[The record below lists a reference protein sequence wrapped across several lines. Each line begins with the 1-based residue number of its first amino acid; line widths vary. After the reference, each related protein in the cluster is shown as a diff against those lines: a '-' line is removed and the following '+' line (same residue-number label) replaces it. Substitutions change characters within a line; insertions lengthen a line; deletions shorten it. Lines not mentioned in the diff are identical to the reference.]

1 MMGKGLFVF
10 FGHPAGGLPD
20 RGCRYGTRHVNDF
33 QVKTNMYK
41 LHSLLL
47 AAVITL
53 PGVACAEDFRV
64 SSPNGRITATVTLD
78 EGQLS
83 YTVHKDGRLLV
94 APSPLGL
101 KATNVDLTH
110 GLSLLFSD
118 TVVIDTPYSLPVGKQ
133 SQYRDHCHML
143 AVGTEKSPLKQT
155 VQFRLYDDGF
165 AFRYVIPTPKVGT
178 LSNVVLTEEASR
190 IRMADFSNSLAC
202 KFIGNIQSPNYPYEG
217 HYDLYTNW
225 ASLLQAGDR
234 RFNAPMLA
242 YDGKDYLLLSE
253 ADNRG
258 IFCASLVKAENRE
271 GEFSFAWTGAVKDYA
286 KDKMQS
292 MNCKLPVYTPW
303 RMVVAGDLATVFE
316 TTMTENL
323 CPSTKIDDMSWI
335 KPGVSAWYWGGSD
348 GNKPSVRDAVG
359 GTSKGEFMYAD
370 FAAEMGW
377 PYALIDGGW
386 GAEWVPELVRRA
398 NDKGVKCFLWQ
409 TAKLSDSK
417 DFSDEYME
425 KTLKQWAGWGIKGI
439 KIDFWEDDSYVTMK
453 RMEKL
458 LDLCGKYKM
467 MVNYHG
473 CTRPSGLRRT
483 YPYLMTQEGICGG
496 ETNFW
501 WPNNITG
508 AHHINMMFTRNVV
521 GAADYTPGDFA
532 SYYGSIITNVSMG
545 QHMALLT
552 AFESGITHIA
562 ESPENLRN
570 FLGKD
575 IMKRLPAAWD
585 ESHLL
590 EGELLKYA
598 TIARRSGEDWWVSGL
613 CTEERNCKL
622 TFDFLEEGRTYT
634 AYIYR
639 DGNCRSDLKFNK
651 VQVEKGD
658 SLNIKELSEGGFLVQ
673 VSPHADLDT
682 PVERVTY
689 EAEATANTLTAGVRR
704 ATYSPLHASAG
715 GYVTHVGNGGMLQF
729 NNVKADRDGDYMLT
743 IYYITQDQRNAKL
756 LVNGE
761 VLCDPLVFY
770 GNDDMTKTY
779 NPEGMGWKMVPV
791 RLKAGDNTITI
802 QSYADGWA
810 PNFDRITLHPLTAPT
825 PDGVAP
831 VAPAVKV
838 ESGAIYDLTGMRLD
852 SEPDSG
858 IYVRG
863 GKKYCAKGRE

>member
-78 EGQLS
+78 EGKLS

-101 KATNVDLTH
+101 KTSNVDLTRE
-110 GLSLLFSD
+110 LSLESSR
-118 TVVIDTPYSLPVGKQ
+118 TVEIDTPYSLPVGKQ

-143 AVGTEKSPLKQT
+143 SVLTKKSSLKQT

-165 AFRYVIPTPKVGT
+165 AFRYVIPEVKSLT
-178 LSNVVLTEEASR
+178 NVVLTEEASR

-225 ASLLQAGDR
+225 NSLLQAGDR
-234 RFNAPMLA
+234 RFNAPLLA
-242 YDGKDYLLLSE
+242 SDGKDYLLLSE

-323 CPSTKIDDMSWI
+323 CPPTVIDDMSWI

-348 GNKPSVRDAVG
+348 GNKTDIQKVYG
-359 GTSKGEFMYAD
+359 GIREGEYDHAD

-377 PYALIDGGW
+377 PYTLIDGGW
-386 GAEWVPELVRRA
+386 SAEWVPSLVKHA
-398 NDKGVKCFLWQ
+398 QEKGVECLLWQ
-409 TAKLSDSK
+409 TAKLSDS
-417 DFSDEYME
+417 DAFSNGNME
-425 KTLKQWAGWGIKGI
+425 KTLKQWADWGIKGI
-439 KIDFWEDDSYVTMK
+439 KIDFWEDDSHETMI
-453 RMEKL
+453 RMENL
-458 LDLCGKYKM
+458 LKLCGKYKM

-501 WPNNITG
+501 WPSNITG
-508 AHHINMMFTRNVV
+508 AHHLDIIFTRNVV

-532 SYYGSIITNVSMG
+532 SFYGSILTGQSMG
-545 QHMALLT
+545 HHMALLT

-562 ESPENLRN
+562 ECPENLRH

-575 IMKRLPAAWD
+575 IMKRLPTAWD
-585 ESHLL
+585 ESRLL
-590 EGELLKYA
+590 EGKLLKYA

-613 CTEERNCKL
+613 CTDARNCKL

-639 DGNCRSDLKFNK
+639 DGTCRSDLKFNK
-651 VQVEKGD
+651 VQVKKGS

-673 VSPHADLDT
+673 VSPRADLDT

-689 EAEATANTLTAGVRR
+689 EAEATENTLTAGARR

-715 GYVTHVGNGGMLQF
+715 GYVTHVGNGSMLQF
-729 NNVKADRDGDYMLT
+729 NNVKAVRDGDYMLT

-761 VLCDPLVFY
+761 LLCDPLVFY

-791 RLKAGDNTITI
+791 RLKAGSNTITI

-852 SEPDSG
+852 SEPYSG

>member
-1 MMGKGLFVF
+1 M
-10 FGHPAGGLPD
+10 
-20 RGCRYGTRHVNDF
+20 N
-33 QVKTNMYK
+33 K

-64 SSPNGRITATVTLD
+64 SSPNGKITATVTLD

-101 KATNVDLTH
+101 KTTNVDLTQ
-110 GLSLLFSD
+110 GLSLVSSD
-118 TVVIDTPYSLPVGKQ
+118 TVVIDTPVRLPVGKH

-143 AVGTEKSPLKQT
+143 SVVTERSSLRQT

-165 AFRYVIPTPKVGT
+165 AFRYVIPKSRS
-178 LSNVVLTEEASR
+178 LSRVVLTEEASR
-190 IRMADFSNSLAC
+190 IRMANFSNSLAC

-217 HYDLYTNW
+217 HYDLYTTW
-225 ASLLQAGDR
+225 SALLQAGDR
-234 RFNAPMLA
+234 RFNAPTLA
-242 YDGKDYLLLSE
+242 SDGQDYLLLSE

-258 IFCASLVKAENRE
+258 IFCSSFVKAENRK
-271 GEFSFAWTGAVKDYA
+271 GEFSFAWTGEVKDYA
-286 KDKMQS
+286 EDKKQS
-292 MNCKLPVYTPW
+292 VICALPAYTPW

-323 CPSTKIDDMSWI
+323 CPPTVIDDMSWI

-348 GNKPSVRDAVG
+348 GNKTDIQKVYG
-359 GTSKGEFMYAD
+359 GIREGEYDHAD

-377 PYALIDGGW
+377 PYTLIDGGW
-386 GAEWVPELVRRA
+386 SAEWVPSLVKHA
-398 NDKGVKCFLWQ
+398 QEKGVECLLWQ
-409 TAKLSDSK
+409 TAKLSDS
-417 DFSDEYME
+417 DAFSNGNME
-425 KTLKQWAGWGIKGI
+425 KTLKQWADWGIKGI
-439 KIDFWEDDSYVTMK
+439 KIDFWEDDSHETMI
-453 RMEKL
+453 RMENL
-458 LDLCGKYKM
+458 LKLCGKYKM

-501 WPNNITG
+501 WPSNITG
-508 AHHINMMFTRNVV
+508 AHHLDIIFTRNVV

-532 SYYGSIITNVSMG
+532 SFYGSILTGQSMG
-545 QHMALLT
+545 HHMALLT

-562 ESPENLRN
+562 ECPENLRH

-575 IMKRLPAAWD
+575 IMKRLPTVWD
-585 ESHLL
+585 ESRLL
-590 EGELLKYA
+590 EGKLLKYA

-613 CTEERNCKL
+613 CTDARNCKL

-639 DGNCRSDLKFNK
+639 DGTCRSDLKFNK
-651 VQVEKGD
+651 VQVKKGS

-673 VSPHADLDT
+673 VSPRADLDT

-689 EAEATANTLTAGVRR
+689 EAESTVNTLTGDARC

-715 GYVTHVGNGGMLQF
+715 GYVTYVGKGSMLQF
-729 NNVKADRDGDYMLT
+729 NNVVADHDGEYMLT
-743 IYYITQDQRNAKL
+743 IYYITQDKRNAKL

-761 VLCDPLVFY
+761 VLCDPLVFN
-770 GNDDMTKTY
+770 GNDDMTHTY
-779 NPEGMGWKMVPV
+779 SPEGMGWKMVPV
-791 RLKAGDNTITI
+791 RLKAGRNTITL

-810 PNFDRITLHPLTAPT
+810 PNFDRITLHPLAAST
-825 PDGVAP
+825 PDGVGS

-838 ESGAIYDLTGMRLD
+838 ESGAIYDLTGMQLK
-852 SEPDSG
+852 SVPDSG

-863 GKKYCAKGRE
+863 GKKYCAKGRG

>member
-1 MMGKGLFVF
+1 M
-10 FGHPAGGLPD
+10 
-20 RGCRYGTRHVNDF
+20 N
-33 QVKTNMYK
+33 K

-53 PGVACAEDFRV
+53 PGAARADEFRV
-64 SSPNGRITATVTLD
+64 SSPNGKITATVTLD

-101 KATNVDLTH
+101 KTTNVDLTQ
-110 GLSLLFSD
+110 GLNLVSSD
-118 TVVIDTPYSLPVGKQ
+118 TAVIDDPYTLPVGKQ

-143 AVGTEKSPLKQT
+143 SVVTERSSLRQT

-165 AFRYVIPTPKVGT
+165 AFRYVIPKSRS
-178 LSNVVLTEEASR
+178 LSRVVLTEEASR
-190 IRMADFSNSLAC
+190 IRMANFSNSLAC

-217 HYDLYTNW
+217 HYDLYTTW
-225 ASLLQAGDR
+225 SALLQAGDR
-234 RFNAPMLA
+234 RFNAPTLA
-242 YDGKDYLLLSE
+242 SDGQDYLLLSE

-258 IFCASLVKAENRE
+258 IFCSSFVKAENRK
-271 GEFSFAWTGAVKDYA
+271 GEFSFAWTGEVKDYA
-286 KDKMQS
+286 EDKKQS
-292 MNCKLPVYTPW
+292 VICALPAYTPW

-323 CPSTKIDDMSWI
+323 CPPTVIDDMSWI

-348 GNKPSVRDAVG
+348 GNKTDIQKVYG
-359 GTSKGEFMYAD
+359 GIREGEYDHAD

-377 PYALIDGGW
+377 PYTLIDGGW
-386 GAEWVPELVRRA
+386 SAEWVPSLVKHA
-398 NDKGVKCFLWQ
+398 QEKGVECLLWQ
-409 TAKLSDSK
+409 TAKLSDSQ
-417 DFSDEYME
+417 DFSNGNME
-425 KTLKQWAGWGIKGI
+425 KTLKQWAAWGIKGI
-439 KIDFWEDDSYVTMK
+439 KIDFWEDDSHETMI
-453 RMEKL
+453 RMENL
-458 LDLCGKYKM
+458 LKLCGKYKM

-501 WPNNITG
+501 WPSNITG
-508 AHHINMMFTRNVV
+508 AHHLDIIFTRNVV

-532 SYYGSIITNVSMG
+532 SFYGSILTGQSMG
-545 QHMALLT
+545 HHMALLT

-562 ESPENLRN
+562 ECPENLRH

-575 IMKRLPAAWD
+575 IMKRLPTVWD
-585 ESHLL
+585 ESRLL
-590 EGELLKYA
+590 EGKLLKYA

-613 CTEERNCKL
+613 CTDARNCKL

-639 DGNCRSDLKFNK
+639 DGTCRSDLKFNK
-651 VQVEKGD
+651 VQVKKGS

-673 VSPHADLDT
+673 VSPRADLDT

-689 EAEATANTLTAGVRR
+689 EAESTVNTLTGDARC

-715 GYVTHVGNGGMLQF
+715 GYVTYVGIGSMLQF
-729 NNVKADRDGDYMLT
+729 NNVVADHDGEYMLT
-743 IYYITQDQRNAKL
+743 IYYITQDKRNAKL

-761 VLCDPLVFY
+761 VLCDPLVFN
-770 GNDDMTKTY
+770 GNDDMTHTY
-779 NPEGMGWKMVPV
+779 SPEGMGWKMVPV
-791 RLKAGDNTITI
+791 RLKAGRNTITL

-825 PDGVAP
+825 PDGVGS

-838 ESGAIYDLTGMRLD
+838 EAGAIYDLTGMRL
-852 SEPDSG
+852 SSVPYSG

-863 GKKYCAKGRE
+863 GKKYCAKGRG

>member
-1 MMGKGLFVF
+1 M
-10 FGHPAGGLPD
+10 
-20 RGCRYGTRHVNDF
+20 N
-33 QVKTNMYK
+33 K

-64 SSPNGRITATVTLD
+64 SSPDGKITATVTLD

-101 KATNVDLTH
+101 KTTNVDLTQ
-110 GLSLLFSD
+110 GLNLVSSD
-118 TVVIDTPYSLPVGKQ
+118 TAVIDDPYTLPVGKQ

-143 AVGTEKSPLKQT
+143 SVVTERSSLRQT

-165 AFRYVIPTPKVGT
+165 AFRYVIPKSRS
-178 LSNVVLTEEASR
+178 LSRVVLTEEASR
-190 IRMADFSNSLAC
+190 IRMANFSNSLAC

-217 HYDLYTNW
+217 HYDLYTTW
-225 ASLLQAGDR
+225 SALLQAGDR
-234 RFNAPMLA
+234 RFNAPTLA
-242 YDGKDYLLLSE
+242 SDGQDYLLLSE

-258 IFCASLVKAENRE
+258 IFCSSFVKAENRK
-271 GEFSFAWTGAVKDYA
+271 GEFSFAWTGEVKDYA
-286 KDKMQS
+286 EDKKQS
-292 MNCKLPVYTPW
+292 VICALPAYTPW

-323 CPSTKIDDMSWI
+323 CPPTVIDDMSWI

-348 GNKPSVRDAVG
+348 GNKTDIQKVYG
-359 GTSKGEFMYAD
+359 GIREGEYDHAD

-377 PYALIDGGW
+377 PYTLIDGGW
-386 GAEWVPELVRRA
+386 SAEWVPSLVKHA
-398 NDKGVKCFLWQ
+398 QEKGVECLLWQ
-409 TAKLSDSK
+409 TAKLSDS
-417 DFSDEYME
+417 DAFSNGNME
-425 KTLKQWAGWGIKGI
+425 KTLKQWADWGIKGI
-439 KIDFWEDDSYVTMK
+439 KIDFWEDDSHETMI
-453 RMEKL
+453 RMENL
-458 LDLCGKYKM
+458 LKLCGKYKM

-501 WPNNITG
+501 WPSNITG
-508 AHHINMMFTRNVV
+508 AHHLDIIFTRNVV

-532 SYYGSIITNVSMG
+532 SFYGSILTGQSMG
-545 QHMALLT
+545 HHMALLT

-562 ESPENLRN
+562 ECPENLRH

-575 IMKRLPAAWD
+575 IMKRLPTVWD
-585 ESHLL
+585 ESRLL
-590 EGELLKYA
+590 EGKLLKYA

-613 CTEERNCKL
+613 CTDARNCKL

-639 DGNCRSDLKFNK
+639 DGTCRSDLKFNK
-651 VQVEKGD
+651 VQVKKGS

-673 VSPHADLDT
+673 VSPRADLDT

-689 EAEATANTLTAGVRR
+689 EAESTVNTLTGDARC

-715 GYVTHVGNGGMLQF
+715 GYVTYVGKGSMLQF
-729 NNVKADRDGDYMLT
+729 NNVVADHDGEYMLT
-743 IYYITQDQRNAKL
+743 IYYITQDKRNAKL

-761 VLCDPLVFY
+761 VLCDPLVFN
-770 GNDDMTKTY
+770 GNDDMTHTY
-779 NPEGMGWKMVPV
+779 SPEGMGWKMVPV
-791 RLKAGDNTITI
+791 RLKAGRNTITL

-810 PNFDRITLHPLTAPT
+810 PNFDRITLHPLAAST
-825 PDGVAP
+825 PDGVGS

-838 ESGAIYDLTGMRLD
+838 ESGAIYDLTGMQLK
-852 SEPDSG
+852 SVPDSG
-858 IYVRG
+858 IYVRS
-863 GKKYCAKGRE
+863 GKKYCAKGRG

>member
-1 MMGKGLFVF
+1 M
-10 FGHPAGGLPD
+10 
-20 RGCRYGTRHVNDF
+20 N
-33 QVKTNMYK
+33 K

-53 PGVACAEDFRV
+53 PGAARADEFRV
-64 SSPNGRITATVTLD
+64 SSPNGKITATVTLD

-101 KATNVDLTH
+101 KTTNVDLTQ
-110 GLSLLFSD
+110 GLNLVSSD
-118 TVVIDTPYSLPVGKQ
+118 TAVIDDPYTLPVGKQ

-143 AVGTEKSPLKQT
+143 SVVTERSSLRQT

-165 AFRYVIPTPKVGT
+165 AFRYVIPKSRS
-178 LSNVVLTEEASR
+178 LSRVVLTEEASR
-190 IRMADFSNSLAC
+190 IRMANFSNSLAC

-217 HYDLYTNW
+217 HYDLYTTW
-225 ASLLQAGDR
+225 SALLQAGDR
-234 RFNAPMLA
+234 RFNAPTLA
-242 YDGKDYLLLSE
+242 SDGQDYLLLSE

-258 IFCASLVKAENRE
+258 IFCSSFVKAENRK
-271 GEFSFAWTGAVKDYA
+271 GEFSFAWTGEVKDYA
-286 KDKMQS
+286 EDKKQS
-292 MNCKLPVYTPW
+292 VICALPAYTPW

-323 CPSTKIDDMSWI
+323 CPPTVIDDMSWI

-348 GNKPSVRDAVG
+348 GNKTDIQKVYG
-359 GTSKGEFMYAD
+359 GIREGEYDHAD

-377 PYALIDGGW
+377 PYTLIDGGW
-386 GAEWVPELVRRA
+386 SAEWVPSLVKHA
-398 NDKGVKCFLWQ
+398 QEKGVECLLWQ
-409 TAKLSDSK
+409 TAKLSDS
-417 DFSDEYME
+417 DAFSNGNME
-425 KTLKQWAGWGIKGI
+425 KTLKQWADWGIEGI
-439 KIDFWEDDSYVTMK
+439 KIDFWEDDSHETMI
-453 RMEKL
+453 RMENL
-458 LDLCGKYKM
+458 LKLCGKYKM

-501 WPNNITG
+501 WPSNITG
-508 AHHINMMFTRNVV
+508 AHHLDIIFTRNVV

-532 SYYGSIITNVSMG
+532 SFYGSILTGQSMG
-545 QHMALLT
+545 HHMALLT

-562 ESPENLRN
+562 ECPENLRH

-575 IMKRLPAAWD
+575 IMKRLPTVWD
-585 ESHLL
+585 ESRLL
-590 EGELLKYA
+590 EGKLLKYA

-613 CTEERNCKL
+613 CTDARNCKL

-639 DGNCRSDLKFNK
+639 DGTCRSDLKFNK
-651 VQVEKGD
+651 VQVKKGS

-673 VSPHADLDT
+673 VSPRADLDT

-689 EAEATANTLTAGVRR
+689 EAESTVNTLTGDARC

-715 GYVTHVGNGGMLQF
+715 GYVTYVGKGSMLQF
-729 NNVKADRDGDYMLT
+729 NNVVADHDGEYMLT
-743 IYYITQDQRNAKL
+743 IYYITQDKRNAKL

-761 VLCDPLVFY
+761 VLCDPLVFN
-770 GNDDMTKTY
+770 GNDDMTHTY
-779 NPEGMGWKMVPV
+779 SPEGMGWKMVPV
-791 RLKAGDNTITI
+791 RLKAGRNTITL

-810 PNFDRITLHPLTAPT
+810 PNFDRITLHPLAAST
-825 PDGVAP
+825 PDGVGS

-838 ESGAIYDLTGMRLD
+838 ESGAIYDLTGMQLK
-852 SEPDSG
+852 SVPDSG

-863 GKKYCAKGRE
+863 GKKYCAKGRG

>member
-1 MMGKGLFVF
+1 M
-10 FGHPAGGLPD
+10 
-20 RGCRYGTRHVNDF
+20 N
-33 QVKTNMYK
+33 K
-41 LHSLLL
+41 LHFLLL
-47 AAVITL
+47 AALAIL
-53 PGVACAEDFRV
+53 PGAARADEFRV
-64 SSPNGRITATVTLD
+64 SSPDGKITATVTLD

-101 KATNVDLTH
+101 KTTNVDLTQ
-110 GLSLLFSD
+110 GLNLVSSD
-118 TVVIDTPYSLPVGKQ
+118 TAVIDDPYTLPVGKQ

-143 AVGTEKSPLKQT
+143 SVVTERSSLRQT

-165 AFRYVIPTPKVGT
+165 AFRYVIPKSRS
-178 LSNVVLTEEASR
+178 LSRVVLTEEASR
-190 IRMADFSNSLAC
+190 IRMANFSNSLAC

-217 HYDLYTNW
+217 HYDLYTTW
-225 ASLLQAGDR
+225 SALLQAGDR
-234 RFNAPMLA
+234 RFNAPTLA
-242 YDGKDYLLLSE
+242 SDGQDYLLLSE

-258 IFCASLVKAENRE
+258 IFCSSFVKAENRK
-271 GEFSFAWTGAVKDYA
+271 GEFSFAWTGEVKDYA
-286 KDKMQS
+286 EDKKQS
-292 MNCKLPVYTPW
+292 VICALPAYTPW

-323 CPSTKIDDMSWI
+323 CPPTVIDDMSWI

-348 GNKPSVRDAVG
+348 GNKTDIQKVYG
-359 GTSKGEFMYAD
+359 GIREGEYDHAD

-377 PYALIDGGW
+377 PYTLIDGGW
-386 GAEWVPELVRRA
+386 SAEWVPSLVKHA
-398 NDKGVKCFLWQ
+398 QEKGVECLLWQ
-409 TAKLSDSK
+409 TAKLSDSQ
-417 DFSDEYME
+417 DFSNGNME
-425 KTLKQWAGWGIKGI
+425 KTLKQWADWGIKGI
-439 KIDFWEDDSYVTMK
+439 KIDFWEDDSHETMI
-453 RMEKL
+453 RMENL
-458 LDLCGKYKM
+458 LKLCGKYQM
-467 MVNYHG
+467 LVNLHG

-501 WPNNITG
+501 WPSNITG

-532 SYYGSIITNVSMG
+532 SFLGSIITQVSMG
-545 QHMALLT
+545 QHMALMT

-562 ESPENLRN
+562 ECPENLRH

-575 IMKRLPAAWD
+575 IMKRLPTAWD
-585 ESHLL
+585 ESRLL
-590 EGELLKYA
+590 EGKLLKYA

-613 CTEERNCKL
+613 CTDARNCKL

-651 VQVEKGD
+651 VQVKKGS

-673 VSPHADLDT
+673 VSPRADLDS

-689 EAEATANTLTAGVRR
+689 EAEATANTLTGDARR
-704 ATYSPLHASAG
+704 DTYSPLHASAG
-715 GYVTHVGNGGMLQF
+715 GYVTYVGKGSMLQF
-729 NNVKADRDGDYMLT
+729 NNVVADHEGDYMLT
-743 IYYITQDQRNAKL
+743 IYYITQDKRNAKL

-761 VLCDPLVFY
+761 MLCDPLVFN
-770 GNDDMTKTY
+770 GNDDMTHTY
-779 NPEGMGWKMVPV
+779 SPEGMGWKMVPV
-791 RLKAGDNTITI
+791 RLKAGRNTITL

-810 PNFDRITLHPLTAPT
+810 PNFDRITLHPLAAST
-825 PDGVAP
+825 PDGVGS

-838 ESGAIYDLTGMRLD
+838 ESGAIYDLTGMQLK
-852 SEPDSG
+852 SVPDSG

-863 GKKYCAKGRE
+863 GKKYCAKGRG

>member
-1 MMGKGLFVF
+1 M
-10 FGHPAGGLPD
+10 
-20 RGCRYGTRHVNDF
+20 N
-33 QVKTNMYK
+33 K
-41 LHSLLL
+41 LHFLLL
-47 AAVITL
+47 AALAIL
-53 PGVACAEDFRV
+53 PGAAWADEFRV
-64 SSPNGRITATVTLD
+64 SSPDGKITATVTLD

-101 KATNVDLTH
+101 KTTNVDLTQ
-110 GLSLLFSD
+110 GLSLVSSD
-118 TVVIDTPYSLPVGKQ
+118 TVVIDNPYSLPVGKQ

-143 AVGTEKSPLKQT
+143 SVVTERSSLRQT

-165 AFRYVIPTPKVGT
+165 AFRYVIPKSRS
-178 LSNVVLTEEASR
+178 LSRVVLTEEASR
-190 IRMADFSNSLAC
+190 IRMANFSNSLAC

-217 HYDLYTNW
+217 HYDLYTTW
-225 ASLLQAGDR
+225 SALLQAGDR
-234 RFNAPMLA
+234 RFNAPTLA
-242 YDGKDYLLLSE
+242 SDGQDYLLLSE

-258 IFCASLVKAENRE
+258 IFCSSFVKAENRK
-271 GEFSFAWTGAVKDYA
+271 GEFSFAWTGEVKDYA
-286 KDKMQS
+286 EDKKQS
-292 MNCKLPVYTPW
+292 VICALPAYTPW

-323 CPSTKIDDMSWI
+323 CPPTVIDDMSWI

-348 GNKPSVRDAVG
+348 GNKTDIQKVYG
-359 GTSKGEFMYAD
+359 GIREGEYDHAD

-377 PYALIDGGW
+377 PYTLIDGGW
-386 GAEWVPELVRRA
+386 SAEWVPSLVKHA
-398 NDKGVKCFLWQ
+398 QEKGVDCFLWQ
-409 TAKLSDSK
+409 TAKLSDS
-417 DFSDEYME
+417 DAFSNGNME
-425 KTLKQWAGWGIKGI
+425 KTLKQWADWGIKGI
-439 KIDFWEDDSYVTMK
+439 KIDFWEDDSHETMI
-453 RMEKL
+453 RMENLLKL
-458 LDLCGKYKM
+458 SGKYQM
-467 MVNYHG
+467 LVNLHG

-501 WPNNITG
+501 WPSNITG

-532 SYYGSIITNVSMG
+532 SFLGSIITQVSMG
-545 QHMALLT
+545 QHMALMT

-562 ESPENLRN
+562 ECPENLRH

-575 IMKRLPAAWD
+575 IMKRLPTAWD
-585 ESHLL
+585 ESRLL
-590 EGELLKYA
+590 EGKLLKYA

-613 CTEERNCKL
+613 CTDARNCKL

-651 VQVEKGD
+651 VQVKKGS
-658 SLNIKELSEGGFLVQ
+658 SLNIRELSEGGFLVQ
-673 VSPHADLDT
+673 VSPRADLDS

-689 EAEATANTLTAGVRR
+689 EAESTVNTLTGDARR
-704 ATYSPLHASAG
+704 DTYSPLHASAG
-715 GYVTHVGNGGMLQF
+715 GYVTYVGKGSMLQF
-729 NNVKADRDGDYMLT
+729 NNVVADHDGDYMLT
-743 IYYITQDQRNAKL
+743 IYYITQDKRNAKL

-761 VLCDPLVFY
+761 VLCDPLVFN
-770 GNDDMTKTY
+770 GNDDMTHTY
-779 NPEGMGWKMVPV
+779 SPEGMGWKMVPV
-791 RLKAGDNTITI
+791 RLKAGRNTITL

-810 PNFDRITLHPLTAPT
+810 PNFDRITLHPLAAST
-825 PDGVAP
+825 PDGVGS

-838 ESGAIYDLTGMRLD
+838 ESGAIYDLTGMRL
-852 SEPDSG
+852 SSVPDRG

-863 GKKYCAKGRE
+863 GKKYCAKGRG

>member
-1 MMGKGLFVF
+1 M
-10 FGHPAGGLPD
+10 
-20 RGCRYGTRHVNDF
+20 N
-33 QVKTNMYK
+33 K

-78 EGQLS
+78 EGKLS

-101 KATNVDLTH
+101 KTSNVDLTRE
-110 GLSLLFSD
+110 LSLESSR
-118 TVVIDTPYSLPVGKQ
+118 TVEIDTPYSLPVGKQ

-143 AVGTEKSPLKQT
+143 SVLTKKSSLKQT

-165 AFRYVIPTPKVGT
+165 AFRYVIPEVKSLT
-178 LSNVVLTEEASR
+178 NVVLTEEASR

-225 ASLLQAGDR
+225 NSLLQAGDR
-234 RFNAPMLA
+234 RFNAPLLA
-242 YDGKDYLLLSE
+242 SDGKDYLLLSE

-271 GEFSFAWTGAVKDYA
+271 GEFSFAWTGEVKDYA
-286 KDKMQS
+286 EDKKQS
-292 MNCKLPVYTPW
+292 VICALPAYTPW

-323 CPSTKIDDMSWI
+323 CPPTVIDDMSWI

-348 GNKPSVRDAVG
+348 GNKTDIQKVYG
-359 GTSKGEFMYAD
+359 GIREGEYDHAD

-377 PYALIDGGW
+377 PYTLIDGGW
-386 GAEWVPELVRRA
+386 SAEWVPSLVKHA
-398 NDKGVKCFLWQ
+398 QEKGVECLLWQ
-409 TAKLSDSK
+409 TAKLSDS
-417 DFSDEYME
+417 DAFSNGNME

-473 CTRPSGLRRT
+473 CIRPSGLRRT

-501 WPNNITG
+501 WPDRITG

-532 SYYGSIITNVSMG
+532 SYFGSIITNESMG

-552 AFESGITHIA
+552 AFESGIVHIA

>member
-1 MMGKGLFVF
+1 M
-10 FGHPAGGLPD
+10 
-20 RGCRYGTRHVNDF
+20 N
-33 QVKTNMYK
+33 K

-64 SSPNGRITATVTLD
+64 SSPNGKITATVTLD

-83 YTVHKDGRLLV
+83 YTVHKDGHLLV
-94 APSPLGL
+94 TPSPLGL
-101 KATNVDLTH
+101 KTTNVDLTQ
-110 GLSLLFSD
+110 GLSLVSSD
-118 TVVIDTPYSLPVGKQ
+118 TVVIDNPYSLPVGKQ

-143 AVGTEKSPLKQT
+143 SVVTERSSLRQT

-165 AFRYVIPTPKVGT
+165 AFRYVIPKSRS
-178 LSNVVLTEEASR
+178 LSRVVLTEEASR
-190 IRMADFSNSLAC
+190 IRMANFSNSLAC

-217 HYDLYTNW
+217 HYDLYTTW
-225 ASLLQAGDR
+225 SALLQAGDR
-234 RFNAPMLA
+234 RFNAPTLA
-242 YDGKDYLLLSE
+242 SDGQDYLLLSE

-258 IFCASLVKAENRE
+258 IFCSSFVKAENRK
-271 GEFSFAWTGAVKDYA
+271 GEFSFAWTGEVKDYA
-286 KDKMQS
+286 EDKKQS
-292 MNCKLPVYTPW
+292 VICALPAYTPW

-323 CPSTKIDDMSWI
+323 CPPTVIDDMSWI

-348 GNKPSVRDAVG
+348 GNKTDIQKVYG
-359 GTSKGEFMYAD
+359 GIREGEYDHAD

-377 PYALIDGGW
+377 PYTLIDGGW
-386 GAEWVPELVRRA
+386 SAEWVPSLVKHA
-398 NDKGVKCFLWQ
+398 QEKGVECLLWQ
-409 TAKLSDSK
+409 TAKLSDS
-417 DFSDEYME
+417 DAFSNGNME
-425 KTLKQWAGWGIKGI
+425 KTLKQWADWGIKGI
-439 KIDFWEDDSYVTMK
+439 KIDFWEDDSHETMI
-453 RMEKL
+453 RMENL
-458 LDLCGKYKM
+458 LKLCGKYKM

-501 WPNNITG
+501 WPSNITG
-508 AHHINMMFTRNVV
+508 AHHLDIIFTRNVV

-532 SYYGSIITNVSMG
+532 SFYGSILTGQSMG
-545 QHMALLT
+545 HHMALLT

-562 ESPENLRN
+562 ECPENLRH

-575 IMKRLPAAWD
+575 IMKRLPTVWD
-585 ESHLL
+585 ESRLL
-590 EGELLKYA
+590 EGKLLKYA

-613 CTEERNCKL
+613 CTDARNCKL

-639 DGNCRSDLKFNK
+639 DGTCRSDLKFNK
-651 VQVEKGD
+651 VQVKKGS

-673 VSPHADLDT
+673 VSPRADLDT

-689 EAEATANTLTAGVRR
+689 EAESTVNTLTGDARC

-715 GYVTHVGNGGMLQF
+715 GYVTYVGKGSMLQF
-729 NNVKADRDGDYMLT
+729 NNVVADHDGEYMLT
-743 IYYITQDQRNAKL
+743 IYYITQDKRNAKL

-761 VLCDPLVFY
+761 VLCDPLVFN
-770 GNDDMTKTY
+770 GNDDMTHTY
-779 NPEGMGWKMVPV
+779 SPEGMGWKMVPV
-791 RLKAGDNTITI
+791 RLKAGRNTITL

-810 PNFDRITLHPLTAPT
+810 PNFDRITLHPLAAST
-825 PDGVAP
+825 PDGVGS

-838 ESGAIYDLTGMRLD
+838 ESGAIYDLTGMQLK
-852 SEPDSG
+852 SVPDSG

-863 GKKYCAKGRE
+863 GKKYCAKGRG

>member
-1 MMGKGLFVF
+1 M
-10 FGHPAGGLPD
+10 
-20 RGCRYGTRHVNDF
+20 N
-33 QVKTNMYK
+33 K

-53 PGVACAEDFRV
+53 PGAARADEFRV
-64 SSPNGRITATVTLD
+64 SSPNGKITATVTLD

-101 KATNVDLTH
+101 KTTNVDLTQ
-110 GLSLLFSD
+110 GLNLVSSD
-118 TVVIDTPYSLPVGKQ
+118 TAVIDDPYTLPVGKQ

-143 AVGTEKSPLKQT
+143 SVVTERSSLRQT

-165 AFRYVIPTPKVGT
+165 AFRYVIPKSRS
-178 LSNVVLTEEASR
+178 LSRVVLTEEASR
-190 IRMADFSNSLAC
+190 IRMANFSNSLAC

-217 HYDLYTNW
+217 HYDLYTTW
-225 ASLLQAGDR
+225 SALLQAGDR
-234 RFNAPMLA
+234 RFNAPTLA
-242 YDGKDYLLLSE
+242 SDGQDYLLLSE

-258 IFCASLVKAENRE
+258 IFCSSFVKAENRK
-271 GEFSFAWTGAVKDYA
+271 GEFSFAWTGEVKDYA
-286 KDKMQS
+286 EDKKQS
-292 MNCKLPVYTPW
+292 VICALPAYTPW

-323 CPSTKIDDMSWI
+323 CPPTVIDDMSWI

-348 GNKPSVRDAVG
+348 GNKTDIQKVYG
-359 GTSKGEFMYAD
+359 GIREGEYDHAD

-377 PYALIDGGW
+377 PYTLIDGGW
-386 GAEWVPELVRRA
+386 SAEWVPSLVKHA
-398 NDKGVKCFLWQ
+398 QEKGVECLLWQ
-409 TAKLSDSK
+409 TAKLSDS
-417 DFSDEYME
+417 DAFSNDNME
-425 KTLKQWAGWGIKGI
+425 KTLKQWADWGIKGI
-439 KIDFWEDDSYVTMK
+439 KIDFWEDDSHETMI
-453 RMEKL
+453 RMENL
-458 LDLCGKYKM
+458 LKLCGKYKM

-501 WPNNITG
+501 WPSNITG
-508 AHHINMMFTRNVV
+508 AHHLDIIFTRNVV

-532 SYYGSIITNVSMG
+532 SFLGSIITQVSMG
-545 QHMALLT
+545 QHMALMT

-562 ESPENLRN
+562 ECPENLRH

-575 IMKRLPAAWD
+575 IMKRLPTVWD
-585 ESHLL
+585 ESRLL
-590 EGELLKYA
+590 EGKLLKYA

-613 CTEERNCKL
+613 CTDARNCKL

-639 DGNCRSDLKFNK
+639 DGTCRSDLKFNK
-651 VQVEKGD
+651 VQVKKGS

-673 VSPHADLDT
+673 VSPRADLDT

-689 EAEATANTLTAGVRR
+689 EAESTVNTLTGDARC

-715 GYVTHVGNGGMLQF
+715 GYVTYVGKGSMLQF
-729 NNVKADRDGDYMLT
+729 NNVVADHDGEYMLT
-743 IYYITQDQRNAKL
+743 IYYITQDKRNAKL

-761 VLCDPLVFY
+761 VLCDPLVFN
-770 GNDDMTKTY
+770 GNDDMTHTY
-779 NPEGMGWKMVPV
+779 SPEGMGWKMVPV
-791 RLKAGDNTITI
+791 RLKAGRNTITL

-810 PNFDRITLHPLTAPT
+810 PNFDRITLHPLAAST
-825 PDGVAP
+825 PDGVGS

-838 ESGAIYDLTGMRLD
+838 EAGAIYDLTGMQLK
-852 SEPDSG
+852 SVPDSG

-863 GKKYCAKGRE
+863 GKKYCAKGRG

>member
-1 MMGKGLFVF
+1 MNKF
-10 FGHPAGGLPD
+10 
-20 RGCRYGTRHVNDF
+20 
-33 QVKTNMYK
+33 
-41 LHSLLL
+41 HSLLL

-53 PGVACAEDFRV
+53 PGAARADEFRV
-64 SSPNGRITATVTLD
+64 SSPNGKITATVTLD

-83 YTVHKDGRLLV
+83 YTVHKDGHLLV
-94 APSPLGL
+94 TPSPLGL
-101 KATNVDLTH
+101 KTTNVDLTQ
-110 GLSLLFSD
+110 GLSLVSSD
-118 TVVIDTPYSLPVGKQ
+118 TVVIDNPYSLPVGKQ

-143 AVGTEKSPLKQT
+143 SVVTERYSLRQT

-165 AFRYVIPTPKVGT
+165 AFRYVIPKSRS
-178 LSNVVLTEEASR
+178 LSRVVLTEEASR
-190 IRMADFSNSLAC
+190 IRMANFSNSLAC

-217 HYDLYTNW
+217 HYDLYTTW
-225 ASLLQAGDR
+225 SALLQAGDR
-234 RFNAPMLA
+234 RFNAPTLA
-242 YDGKDYLLLSE
+242 SDGQDYLLLSE

-258 IFCASLVKAENRE
+258 IFCSSFVKAENRK
-271 GEFSFAWTGAVKDYA
+271 GEFSFAWTGEVKDYA
-286 KDKMQS
+286 EDKKQS
-292 MNCKLPVYTPW
+292 VICALPAYTPW

-323 CPSTKIDDMSWI
+323 CPPTVIDDMSWI

-348 GNKPSVRDAVG
+348 GNKTDIQKGYG
-359 GTSKGEFMYAD
+359 GIREGEYDHAD

-377 PYALIDGGW
+377 PYTLIDGGW
-386 GAEWVPELVRRA
+386 SAEWVPSLVKHA
-398 NDKGVKCFLWQ
+398 QEKGVECLLWQ
-409 TAKLSDSK
+409 TAKLSDS
-417 DFSDEYME
+417 DAFSNGNME
-425 KTLKQWAGWGIKGI
+425 KTLKQWADWGIKGI
-439 KIDFWEDDSYVTMK
+439 KIDFWEDDSHETMI
-453 RMEKL
+453 RMENL
-458 LDLCGKYKM
+458 LKLCGKYKM

-501 WPNNITG
+501 WPSNITG
-508 AHHINMMFTRNVV
+508 AHHLDIIFTRNVV

-532 SYYGSIITNVSMG
+532 SFYGSILTGQSMG
-545 QHMALLT
+545 HHMALLT

-562 ESPENLRN
+562 ECPENLRH

-575 IMKRLPAAWD
+575 IMKRLPTVWD
-585 ESHLL
+585 ESRLL
-590 EGELLKYA
+590 EGKLLKYA

-613 CTEERNCKL
+613 CTDARNCKL

-639 DGNCRSDLKFNK
+639 DGTCRSDLKFNK
-651 VQVEKGD
+651 VQVKKGS

-673 VSPHADLDT
+673 VSPRADLDT

-689 EAEATANTLTAGVRR
+689 EAESTVNTLTGDARC

-715 GYVTHVGNGGMLQF
+715 GYVTYVGKGSMLQF
-729 NNVKADRDGDYMLT
+729 NNVVADHDGEYMLT
-743 IYYITQDQRNAKL
+743 IYYITQDKRNAKL

-761 VLCDPLVFY
+761 VLCDPLVFN
-770 GNDDMTKTY
+770 GNDDMTHTY
-779 NPEGMGWKMVPV
+779 SPEGMGWKMVPV
-791 RLKAGDNTITI
+791 RLKAGRNTITL

-810 PNFDRITLHPLTAPT
+810 PNFDRITLHPLAAST
-825 PDGVAP
+825 PDGVGS

-838 ESGAIYDLTGMRLD
+838 ESGAIYDLTGMQLK
-852 SEPDSG
+852 SVPDSG

-863 GKKYCAKGRE
+863 GKKYCAKGRG

>member
-1 MMGKGLFVF
+1 M
-10 FGHPAGGLPD
+10 
-20 RGCRYGTRHVNDF
+20 N
-33 QVKTNMYK
+33 K

-64 SSPNGRITATVTLD
+64 SSPNGKITATVTLD

-101 KATNVDLTH
+101 KTTNVDLTQ
-110 GLSLLFSD
+110 GLSLVSSD
-118 TVVIDTPYSLPVGKQ
+118 TVVIDNPYSLPVGKQ

-143 AVGTEKSPLKQT
+143 SVVTERSSLRQT

-165 AFRYVIPTPKVGT
+165 AFRYVIPKSRS
-178 LSNVVLTEEASR
+178 LSRVVLTEEASR
-190 IRMADFSNSLAC
+190 IRMANFSNSLAC

-217 HYDLYTNW
+217 HYDLYTTW
-225 ASLLQAGDR
+225 SALLQAGDR
-234 RFNAPMLA
+234 RFNAPTLA
-242 YDGKDYLLLSE
+242 SDGQDYLLLSE

-258 IFCASLVKAENRE
+258 IFCSSFVKAENRK
-271 GEFSFAWTGAVKDYA
+271 GEFSFAWTGEVKDYA
-286 KDKMQS
+286 EDKKQS
-292 MNCKLPVYTPW
+292 VICALPAYTPW

-323 CPSTKIDDMSWI
+323 CPPTVIDDMSWI

-348 GNKPSVRDAVG
+348 GNKTDIQKVYG
-359 GTSKGEFMYAD
+359 GIREGEYDHAD

-377 PYALIDGGW
+377 PYTLIDGGW
-386 GAEWVPELVRRA
+386 SAEWVPSLVKHA
-398 NDKGVKCFLWQ
+398 QEKGVDCFLWQ
-409 TAKLSDSK
+409 TAKLSDS
-417 DFSDEYME
+417 DAFSNGNME
-425 KTLKQWAGWGIKGI
+425 KTLKQWADWGIKGI
-439 KIDFWEDDSYVTMK
+439 KIDFWEDDSHETMI
-453 RMEKL
+453 RMENL
-458 LDLCGKYKM
+458 LKLCGKYQM
-467 MVNYHG
+467 LVNLHG

-501 WPNNITG
+501 WPSNITG

-532 SYYGSIITNVSMG
+532 SFLGSIITQVSMG
-545 QHMALLT
+545 QHMALMT

-562 ESPENLRN
+562 ECPENLRH

-575 IMKRLPAAWD
+575 IMKRLPTAWD
-585 ESHLL
+585 ESRLL
-590 EGELLKYA
+590 EGKLLKYA

-613 CTEERNCKL
+613 CTDARNCKL

-651 VQVEKGD
+651 VQVKKGS
-658 SLNIKELSEGGFLVQ
+658 SLNIRELSEGGFLVQ
-673 VSPHADLDT
+673 VSPRADLDS

-689 EAEATANTLTAGVRR
+689 EAESTVNTLTGDARR
-704 ATYSPLHASAG
+704 DTYSPLHASAG
-715 GYVTHVGNGGMLQF
+715 GYVTYVGKGSMLQF
-729 NNVKADRDGDYMLT
+729 NNVVADHDGDYMLT
-743 IYYITQDQRNAKL
+743 IYYITQDKRNAKL

-761 VLCDPLVFY
+761 VLCDPLVFN
-770 GNDDMTKTY
+770 GNDDMTHTY
-779 NPEGMGWKMVPV
+779 SPEGMGWKMVPV
-791 RLKAGDNTITI
+791 RLKAGRNTITL
-802 QSYADGWA
+802 QSYADDWA
-810 PNFDRITLHPLTAPT
+810 PNFDRITLHPLAAST
-825 PDGVAP
+825 PDGVGS

-838 ESGAIYDLTGMRLD
+838 ESGAIYDLTGMQLN
-852 SEPDSG
+852 SVPDSG

-863 GKKYCAKGRE
+863 GKKYCAKGRR

>member
-1 MMGKGLFVF
+1 M
-10 FGHPAGGLPD
+10 
-20 RGCRYGTRHVNDF
+20 N
-33 QVKTNMYK
+33 K

-53 PGVACAEDFRV
+53 PGAARADEFRV
-64 SSPNGRITATVTLD
+64 SSPNGKITATVTLD

-83 YTVHKDGRLLV
+83 YTVHKDGHLLV
-94 APSPLGL
+94 TPSPLGL
-101 KATNVDLTH
+101 KTTNVDLTQ
-110 GLSLLFSD
+110 GLSLVSSD
-118 TVVIDTPYSLPVGKQ
+118 TVVIDNPYSLPVGKQ

-143 AVGTEKSPLKQT
+143 SVVTERSSLRQT

-165 AFRYVIPTPKVGT
+165 AFRYVIPKSRS
-178 LSNVVLTEEASR
+178 LSRVVLTEEASR
-190 IRMADFSNSLAC
+190 IRMANFSNSLAC

-217 HYDLYTNW
+217 HYDLYTTW
-225 ASLLQAGDR
+225 SALLQAGDR
-234 RFNAPMLA
+234 RFNAPTLA
-242 YDGKDYLLLSE
+242 SDGQDYLLLSE

-258 IFCASLVKAENRE
+258 IFCSSFVKAENRK
-271 GEFSFAWTGAVKDYA
+271 GEFSFAWTGEVKDYA
-286 KDKMQS
+286 EDKKQS
-292 MNCKLPVYTPW
+292 VICALPAYTPW

-323 CPSTKIDDMSWI
+323 CPPTVIDDMSWI

-348 GNKPSVRDAVG
+348 GNKTDIQKVYG
-359 GTSKGEFMYAD
+359 GIREGEYDHAD

-377 PYALIDGGW
+377 PYTLIDGGW
-386 GAEWVPELVRRA
+386 SAEWVPSLVKHA
-398 NDKGVKCFLWQ
+398 QEKGVECLLWQ
-409 TAKLSDSK
+409 TAKLSDS
-417 DFSDEYME
+417 DAFSNGNME
-425 KTLKQWAGWGIKGI
+425 KTLKQWADWGIKGI
-439 KIDFWEDDSYVTMK
+439 KIDFWEDDSHETMI
-453 RMEKL
+453 RMENL
-458 LDLCGKYKM
+458 LKLCGKYKM

-501 WPNNITG
+501 WPSNITG
-508 AHHINMMFTRNVV
+508 AHHLDIIFTRNVV

-532 SYYGSIITNVSMG
+532 SFYGSILTGQSMG
-545 QHMALLT
+545 HHMALLT

-562 ESPENLRN
+562 ECPENLRH

-575 IMKRLPAAWD
+575 IMKRLPTVWD
-585 ESHLL
+585 ESRLL
-590 EGELLKYA
+590 EGKLLKYA

-613 CTEERNCKL
+613 CTDARNCKL

-639 DGNCRSDLKFNK
+639 DGTCRSDLKFNK
-651 VQVEKGD
+651 VQVKKGS

-673 VSPHADLDT
+673 VSPRADLDT

-689 EAEATANTLTAGVRR
+689 EAESTVNTLTGDARC

-715 GYVTHVGNGGMLQF
+715 GYVTYVGKGSMLQF
-729 NNVKADRDGDYMLT
+729 NNVVADHDGEYMLT
-743 IYYITQDQRNAKL
+743 IYYITQDKRNAKL

-761 VLCDPLVFY
+761 VLCDPLVFN
-770 GNDDMTKTY
+770 GNDDMTHTY
-779 NPEGMGWKMVPV
+779 SPEGMGWKMVPV
-791 RLKAGDNTITI
+791 RLKAGRNTITL

-810 PNFDRITLHPLTAPT
+810 PNFDRITLHPLAAST
-825 PDGVAP
+825 PDGVGS

-838 ESGAIYDLTGMRLD
+838 ESGAIYDLTGMQLK
-852 SEPDSG
+852 SVPGSG

-863 GKKYCAKGRE
+863 GKKYCAKGRG

>member
-1 MMGKGLFVF
+1 M
-10 FGHPAGGLPD
+10 
-20 RGCRYGTRHVNDF
+20 N
-33 QVKTNMYK
+33 K

-53 PGVACAEDFRV
+53 PGAARADEFRV
-64 SSPNGRITATVTLD
+64 SSPNGKITATVTLD

-83 YTVHKDGRLLV
+83 YTVHKDGHLLV
-94 APSPLGL
+94 TPSPLGL
-101 KATNVDLTH
+101 KTTNVDLTQ
-110 GLSLLFSD
+110 GLSLVSSD
-118 TVVIDTPYSLPVGKQ
+118 TVVIDNPYSLPVGKQ

-143 AVGTEKSPLKQT
+143 SVVTERSSLRQT

-165 AFRYVIPTPKVGT
+165 AFRYVIPKSRS
-178 LSNVVLTEEASR
+178 LSRVVLTEEASR
-190 IRMADFSNSLAC
+190 ICLANFSNSLAC
-202 KFIGNIQSPNYPYEG
+202 KFSGNIQSPNYPYEG
-217 HYDLYTNW
+217 HYDLYTTW
-225 ASLLQAGDR
+225 SALLQAGDR
-234 RFNAPMLA
+234 RFNAPTLA
-242 YDGKDYLLLSE
+242 SDGQDYLLLSE

-258 IFCASLVKAENRE
+258 IFCSSFVKAENRK
-271 GEFSFAWTGAVKDYA
+271 GEFSFAWTGEVKDYA
-286 KDKMQS
+286 EDKKQS
-292 MNCKLPVYTPW
+292 VICALPAYTPW

-323 CPSTKIDDMSWI
+323 CPPTVIDDMSWI

-348 GNKPSVRDAVG
+348 GNKTDIQKVYG
-359 GTSKGEFMYAD
+359 GIREGEYDHAD

-377 PYALIDGGW
+377 PYTLIDGGW
-386 GAEWVPELVRRA
+386 SAEWVPSLVKHA
-398 NDKGVKCFLWQ
+398 QEKGVECLLWQ
-409 TAKLSDSK
+409 TAKLSDS
-417 DFSDEYME
+417 DAFSNGNME
-425 KTLKQWAGWGIKGI
+425 KTLKQWADWGIKGI
-439 KIDFWEDDSYVTMK
+439 KIDFWEDDSHETMI
-453 RMEKL
+453 RMENL
-458 LDLCGKYKM
+458 LKLCGKYKM

-501 WPNNITG
+501 WPSNITG
-508 AHHINMMFTRNVV
+508 AHHLDIIFTRNVV

-532 SYYGSIITNVSMG
+532 SFYGSILTGQSMG
-545 QHMALLT
+545 HHMALLT

-562 ESPENLRN
+562 ECPENLRH

-575 IMKRLPAAWD
+575 IMKRLPTVWD
-585 ESHLL
+585 ESRLL
-590 EGELLKYA
+590 EGKLLKYA

-613 CTEERNCKL
+613 CTDARNCKL

-639 DGNCRSDLKFNK
+639 DGTCRSDLKFNK
-651 VQVEKGD
+651 VQVKKGS

-673 VSPHADLDT
+673 VSPRADLDT

-689 EAEATANTLTAGVRR
+689 EAESTVNTLTGDARC

-715 GYVTHVGNGGMLQF
+715 GYVTYVGKGSMLQF
-729 NNVKADRDGDYMLT
+729 NNVVADHDGEYMLT
-743 IYYITQDQRNAKL
+743 IYYITQDKRNAKL

-761 VLCDPLVFY
+761 VLCDPLVFN
-770 GNDDMTKTY
+770 GNDDMTHTY
-779 NPEGMGWKMVPV
+779 SPEGMGWKMVPV
-791 RLKAGDNTITI
+791 RLKAGRNTITL

-810 PNFDRITLHPLTAPT
+810 PNFDRITLHPLAAST
-825 PDGVAP
+825 PDGVGS

-838 ESGAIYDLTGMRLD
+838 ESGAIYDLTGMQLK
-852 SEPDSG
+852 SVPGSG

-863 GKKYCAKGRE
+863 GKKYCAKGRG

>member
-1 MMGKGLFVF
+1 
-10 FGHPAGGLPD
+10 
-20 RGCRYGTRHVNDF
+20 
-33 QVKTNMYK
+33 MYK

-78 EGQLS
+78 EGKLS

-101 KATNVDLTH
+101 KTSNVDLTRE
-110 GLSLLFSD
+110 LSLESSR
-118 TVVIDTPYSLPVGKQ
+118 TVEIDTPYSLPVGKQ

-143 AVGTEKSPLKQT
+143 SVLTKKSSLKQT

-165 AFRYVIPTPKVGT
+165 AFRYVIPEVKSLT
-178 LSNVVLTEEASR
+178 NVVLTEEASR
-190 IRMADFSNSLAC
+190 IRIANFSNSLAC

-217 HYDLYTNW
+217 HYDLYTTW
-225 ASLLQAGDR
+225 SALLQAGDR
-234 RFNAPMLA
+234 RFNAPTLA
-242 YDGKDYLLLSE
+242 SDGQDYLLLSE

-258 IFCASLVKAENRE
+258 IFCSSFVKAENRK
-271 GEFSFAWTGAVKDYA
+271 GEFSFAWTGEVKDYA
-286 KDKMQS
+286 EDKKQS
-292 MNCKLPVYTPW
+292 VICALPAYTPW

-323 CPSTKIDDMSWI
+323 CPPTVIDDMSWI

-348 GNKPSVRDAVG
+348 GNKTDIQKVYG
-359 GTSKGEFMYAD
+359 GIREGEYDHAD

-377 PYALIDGGW
+377 PYTLIDGGW
-386 GAEWVPELVRRA
+386 SAEWVPSLVKHA
-398 NDKGVKCFLWQ
+398 QEKGVECLLWQ
-409 TAKLSDSK
+409 TAKLSDS
-417 DFSDEYME
+417 DAFSNGNME
-425 KTLKQWAGWGIKGI
+425 KTLKQWASWGIKGI
-439 KIDFWEDDSYVTMK
+439 KIDFWEDDSHETMI
-453 RMEKL
+453 RMENL
-458 LDLCGKYKM
+458 LKLCGKYRM
-467 MVNYHG
+467 LVNYHG

-501 WPNNITG
+501 WPSNITG
-508 AHHINMMFTRNVV
+508 AHHLDLIFTRNVV

-532 SYYGSIITNVSMG
+532 SFYGSILTGQSMG
-545 QHMALLT
+545 HHMALMT

-562 ESPENLRN
+562 ECPENLRH

-575 IMKRLPAAWD
+575 IMKRLPTAWD
-585 ESHLL
+585 ESRLL
-590 EGELLKYA
+590 EGKLLKYA

-613 CTEERNCKL
+613 CTDARNCKL

-651 VQVEKGD
+651 VQVKKGS

-673 VSPHADLDT
+673 VSPRAGLDT

-689 EAEATANTLTAGVRR
+689 EAESTVNTLTGDARR

-715 GYVTHVGNGGMLQF
+715 GYVTYVGKGSMLQF
-729 NNVKADRDGDYMLT
+729 NNVVADHDGDYMLT
-743 IYYITQDQRNAKL
+743 IYYITQDKRNAKL

-761 VLCDPLVFY
+761 VLCDPLVFN
-770 GNDDMTKTY
+770 GNDDMTHTY
-779 NPEGMGWKMVPV
+779 SPEGMGWKMVPV
-791 RLKAGDNTITI
+791 RLKAGRNTITL

-810 PNFDRITLHPLTAPT
+810 PNFDRITLHPLAAST
-825 PDGVAP
+825 PDGVGS

-838 ESGAIYDLTGMRLD
+838 ESGAIYDLTGMQLN
-852 SEPDSG
+852 SVPDSG

-863 GKKYCAKGRE
+863 GKKYCAKGRR

>member
-78 EGQLS
+78 EGKLS

-101 KATNVDLTH
+101 TATNVDLTQ
-110 GLSLLFSD
+110 GLSLVRSD

-143 AVGTEKSPLKQT
+143 SVQTERSPLRQT

-165 AFRYVIPTPKVGT
+165 AFRYVIPKVGS
-178 LSNVVLTEEASR
+178 LPMVELTEEASR

-225 ASLLQAGDR
+225 NSLLQAGDR
-234 RFNAPMLA
+234 RFNAPLLA
-242 YDGKDYLLLSE
+242 SDGKDYLLLSE

-258 IFCASLVKAENRE
+258 IFCSSFVKAENRK
-271 GEFSFAWTGAVKDYA
+271 GEFSFAWTGEVKDYA
-286 KDKMQS
+286 EDKKQS
-292 MNCKLPVYTPW
+292 VICALPAYTPW

-323 CPSTKIDDMSWI
+323 CPPTVIDDMSWI

-348 GNKPSVRDAVG
+348 GNKTDIQKVYG
-359 GTSKGEFMYAD
+359 GIREGEYDHAD

-377 PYALIDGGW
+377 PYTLIDGGW
-386 GAEWVPELVRRA
+386 SAEWVPSLVKHA
-398 NDKGVKCFLWQ
+398 QEKGVECLLWQ
-409 TAKLSDSK
+409 TAKLSDSQ
-417 DFSDEYME
+417 DFSNDNME
-425 KTLKQWAGWGIKGI
+425 KTLKQWADWGIKGI
-439 KIDFWEDDSYVTMK
+439 KIDFWEDDSHETMV
-453 RMEKL
+453 RMENL
-458 LDLCGKYKM
+458 LKLCGKYQM
-467 MVNYHG
+467 LVNLHG

-532 SYYGSIITNVSMG
+532 SFYGSILTGQSMG
-545 QHMALLT
+545 HHMALLT

-562 ESPENLRN
+562 ECPENLRH

-575 IMKRLPAAWD
+575 IMKRLPTAWD
-585 ESHLL
+585 ESRLL

-598 TIARRSGEDWWVSGL
+598 TIARRSGEDWWVSGM
-613 CTEERNCKL
+613 CTEEHNCRL

-639 DGNCRSDLKFNK
+639 DGNCRSDLKFDK
-651 VQVEKGD
+651 VQVKKG
-658 SLNIKELSEGGFLVQ
+658 SILNIKELSEGGFLMQ

-689 EAEATANTLTAGVRR
+689 EAEATANTLTAEARR

-715 GYVTHVGNGGMLQF
+715 GYVTHVGNGSMLQF
-729 NNVKADRDGDYMLT
+729 NDVKADRDGDYMLT

-779 NPEGMGWKMVPV
+779 SPEGMGWKMVPV
-791 RLKAGDNTITI
+791 RLKAGRNTITL

-810 PNFDRITLHPLTAPT
+810 PNFDRITLHPLTAST
-825 PDGVAP
+825 PDGVGS

-838 ESGAIYDLTGMRLD
+838 EAGAIYDLTGKQLK
-852 SEPDSG
+852 SVPDSG

-863 GKKYCAKGRE
+863 GKKYCAKDRG

>member
-1 MMGKGLFVF
+1 M
-10 FGHPAGGLPD
+10 
-20 RGCRYGTRHVNDF
+20 N
-33 QVKTNMYK
+33 K

-78 EGQLS
+78 EGKLS

-101 KATNVDLTH
+101 KTSNVDLTRE
-110 GLSLLFSD
+110 LSLESSR
-118 TVVIDTPYSLPVGKQ
+118 TVEIDTPYSLPVGKQ

-143 AVGTEKSPLKQT
+143 SVLTKKSSLKQT

-165 AFRYVIPTPKVGT
+165 AFRYVIPEVKSLT
-178 LSNVVLTEEASR
+178 NVVLTEEASR

-225 ASLLQAGDR
+225 NSLLQAGDR
-234 RFNAPMLA
+234 RFNAPLLA
-242 YDGKDYLLLSE
+242 SDGKDYLLLSE

-348 GNKPSVRDAVG
+348 GNKTDIQKVYG
-359 GTSKGEFMYAD
+359 GIREGEYDHAD

-377 PYALIDGGW
+377 PYTLIDGGW
-386 GAEWVPELVRRA
+386 SAEWVPSLVKHA
-398 NDKGVKCFLWQ
+398 QEKGVDCFLWQ
-409 TAKLSDSK
+409 TAKLSDS
-417 DFSDEYME
+417 DAFSNGNME
-425 KTLKQWAGWGIKGI
+425 KTLKQWADWGIKGI
-439 KIDFWEDDSYVTMK
+439 KIDFWEDDSHETMI
-453 RMEKL
+453 RMENL
-458 LDLCGKYKM
+458 LKLCGKYKM

-501 WPNNITG
+501 WPSNITG
-508 AHHINMMFTRNVV
+508 AHHLDIIFTRNVV

-532 SYYGSIITNVSMG
+532 SYFGSIITNESMG

-552 AFESGITHIA
+552 AFESGIVHIA

>member
-1 MMGKGLFVF
+1 M
-10 FGHPAGGLPD
+10 
-20 RGCRYGTRHVNDF
+20 N
-33 QVKTNMYK
+33 K
-41 LHSLLL
+41 LHFLLL
-47 AAVITL
+47 AALATL
-53 PGVACAEDFRV
+53 PGAARADEFRV
-64 SSPNGRITATVTLD
+64 SSPDGKITATVTLD

-101 KATNVDLTH
+101 KTTNVDLTQ
-110 GLSLLFSD
+110 GLNLVSSD
-118 TVVIDTPYSLPVGKQ
+118 TAVIDDPYTLPVGKQ

-143 AVGTEKSPLKQT
+143 SVVTERSSLRQT

-165 AFRYVIPTPKVGT
+165 AFRYVIPKSRS
-178 LSNVVLTEEASR
+178 LSRVVLTEEASR
-190 IRMADFSNSLAC
+190 IRMANFSNSLAC

-217 HYDLYTNW
+217 HYDLYTTW
-225 ASLLQAGDR
+225 SALLQAGDR
-234 RFNAPMLA
+234 RFNAPTLA
-242 YDGKDYLLLSE
+242 SDGQDYLLLSE

-258 IFCASLVKAENRE
+258 IFCSSFVKAENRK
-271 GEFSFAWTGAVKDYA
+271 GEFSFAWTGEVKDYA
-286 KDKMQS
+286 EDKKQS
-292 MNCKLPVYTPW
+292 VICALPAYTPW

-323 CPSTKIDDMSWI
+323 CPPTVIDDMSWI

-348 GNKPSVRDAVG
+348 GNKTDIQKVYG
-359 GTSKGEFMYAD
+359 GIREGEYDHAD

-377 PYALIDGGW
+377 PYTLIDGGW
-386 GAEWVPELVRRA
+386 SAEWVPSLVKHA
-398 NDKGVKCFLWQ
+398 QEKGVECLLWQ
-409 TAKLSDSK
+409 TAKLSDS
-417 DFSDEYME
+417 DAFSNGNME
-425 KTLKQWAGWGIKGI
+425 KTLKQWADWGIKGI
-439 KIDFWEDDSYVTMK
+439 KIDFWEDDSHETMI
-453 RMEKL
+453 RMENL
-458 LDLCGKYKM
+458 LKLCGKYKM
-467 MVNYHG
+467 MVNLHG

-501 WPNNITG
+501 WPSNITG
-508 AHHINMMFTRNVV
+508 AHHLDIIFTRNVV

-532 SYYGSIITNVSMG
+532 SFYGSILTGQSMG
-545 QHMALLT
+545 HHMALLT

-562 ESPENLRN
+562 ECPENLRH

-575 IMKRLPAAWD
+575 IMKRLPTVWD
-585 ESHLL
+585 ESRLL
-590 EGELLKYA
+590 EGKLLKYA

-613 CTEERNCKL
+613 CTDARNCKL

-639 DGNCRSDLKFNK
+639 DGTCRSDLKFNK
-651 VQVEKGD
+651 VQVKKGS

-673 VSPHADLDT
+673 VSPRADLDT

-689 EAEATANTLTAGVRR
+689 EAESTVNTLTGDARC

-715 GYVTHVGNGGMLQF
+715 GYVTYVGKGSMLQF
-729 NNVKADRDGDYMLT
+729 NNVVADHDGEYMLT
-743 IYYITQDQRNAKL
+743 IYYITQDKRNAKL

-761 VLCDPLVFY
+761 VLCDPLVFN
-770 GNDDMTKTY
+770 GNDDMTHTY
-779 NPEGMGWKMVPV
+779 SPEGMGWKMVPV
-791 RLKAGDNTITI
+791 RLKAGRNTITL

-810 PNFDRITLHPLTAPT
+810 PNFDRITLHPLAAST
-825 PDGVAP
+825 PDGVGS

-838 ESGAIYDLTGMRLD
+838 ESGAIYDLTGMQLK
-852 SEPDSG
+852 SVPDSG

-863 GKKYCAKGRE
+863 GKKYCAKGRG

>member
-1 MMGKGLFVF
+1 
-10 FGHPAGGLPD
+10 
-20 RGCRYGTRHVNDF
+20 
-33 QVKTNMYK
+33 MYK

-78 EGQLS
+78 EGKLS

-101 KATNVDLTH
+101 KTSNVDLTRE
-110 GLSLLFSD
+110 LSLESSR
-118 TVVIDTPYSLPVGKQ
+118 TVEIDTPYSLPVGKQ

-143 AVGTEKSPLKQT
+143 SVLTKKSSLKQT

-165 AFRYVIPTPKVGT
+165 AFRYVIPEVKSLT
-178 LSNVVLTEEASR
+178 NVVLTEEASR

-225 ASLLQAGDR
+225 NSLLQAGDR
-234 RFNAPMLA
+234 RFNAPLLA
-242 YDGKDYLLLSE
+242 SDGKDYLLLSE

-323 CPSTKIDDMSWI
+323 CPPTVIDDMSWI

-348 GNKPSVRDAVG
+348 GNKTDIQKVYG
-359 GTSKGEFMYAD
+359 GIREGEYDHAD

-377 PYALIDGGW
+377 PYTLIDGGW
-386 GAEWVPELVRRA
+386 SAEWVPSLVKHA
-398 NDKGVKCFLWQ
+398 QEKGVECLLWQ
-409 TAKLSDSK
+409 TAKLSDSQ
-417 DFSDEYME
+417 DFSNDNME
-425 KTLKQWAGWGIKGI
+425 KTLKQWADWGIKGI
-439 KIDFWEDDSYVTMK
+439 KIDFWEDDSHETMI

-473 CTRPSGLRRT
+473 CIRPSGLRRT

-501 WPNNITG
+501 WPDRITG

-532 SYYGSIITNVSMG
+532 SYFGSIITNESMG

-552 AFESGITHIA
+552 AFESGIVHIA

-590 EGELLKYA
+590 EGKLLKYA

>member
-1 MMGKGLFVF
+1 M
-10 FGHPAGGLPD
+10 
-20 RGCRYGTRHVNDF
+20 N
-33 QVKTNMYK
+33 K

-64 SSPNGRITATVTLD
+64 SSPNGKITATVTLD

-83 YTVHKDGRLLV
+83 YTVHKDGHLLV
-94 APSPLGL
+94 TPSPLGL
-101 KATNVDLTH
+101 KTTNVDLTQ
-110 GLSLLFSD
+110 GLSLVSSD
-118 TVVIDTPYSLPVGKQ
+118 TVVIDNPYSLPVGKQ

-143 AVGTEKSPLKQT
+143 SVVTERSSLRQT

-165 AFRYVIPTPKVGT
+165 AFRYVIPKSRS
-178 LSNVVLTEEASR
+178 LSRVVLTEEASR
-190 IRMADFSNSLAC
+190 IRMANFSNSLAC

-217 HYDLYTNW
+217 HYDLYTTW
-225 ASLLQAGDR
+225 SALLQAGDR
-234 RFNAPMLA
+234 RFNAPTLA
-242 YDGKDYLLLSE
+242 SDGQDYLLLSE

-258 IFCASLVKAENRE
+258 IFCSSFVKAENRK
-271 GEFSFAWTGAVKDYA
+271 GEFSFAWTGEVKDYA
-286 KDKMQS
+286 EDKKQS
-292 MNCKLPVYTPW
+292 VICALPAYTPW

-323 CPSTKIDDMSWI
+323 CPPTVIDDMSWI

-348 GNKPSVRDAVG
+348 GNKTDIQKVYG
-359 GTSKGEFMYAD
+359 GIREGEYDHAD

-377 PYALIDGGW
+377 PYTLIDGGW
-386 GAEWVPELVRRA
+386 SAEWVPSLVKHA
-398 NDKGVKCFLWQ
+398 QEKGVECLLWQ
-409 TAKLSDSK
+409 TAKLSDS
-417 DFSDEYME
+417 DAFSNGNME
-425 KTLKQWAGWGIKGI
+425 KTLKQWADWGIKGI
-439 KIDFWEDDSYVTMK
+439 KIDFWEDDSHETMI
-453 RMEKL
+453 RMENL
-458 LDLCGKYKM
+458 LKLCGKYKM

-501 WPNNITG
+501 WPSNITG
-508 AHHINMMFTRNVV
+508 AHHLDIIFTRNVV

-532 SYYGSIITNVSMG
+532 SFYGSILTGQSMG
-545 QHMALLT
+545 HHMALLT

-562 ESPENLRN
+562 ECPENLRH

-575 IMKRLPAAWD
+575 IMKRLPTVWD
-585 ESHLL
+585 ESRLL
-590 EGELLKYA
+590 EGKLLKYA

-613 CTEERNCKL
+613 CTDARNCKL
-622 TFDFLEEGRTYT
+622 TFDFLEEGCTYT

-639 DGNCRSDLKFNK
+639 DGTCRSDLKFNK
-651 VQVEKGD
+651 VQVKKGS

-673 VSPHADLDT
+673 VSPRADLDT

-689 EAEATANTLTAGVRR
+689 EAESTVNTLTGDARC

-715 GYVTHVGNGGMLQF
+715 GYVTYVGKGSMLQF
-729 NNVKADRDGDYMLT
+729 NNVVADHDGEYMLT
-743 IYYITQDQRNAKL
+743 IYYITQDKRNAKL

-761 VLCDPLVFY
+761 VLCDPLVFN
-770 GNDDMTKTY
+770 GNDDMTHTY
-779 NPEGMGWKMVPV
+779 SPEGMGWKMVPV
-791 RLKAGDNTITI
+791 RLKAGRNTITL

-810 PNFDRITLHPLTAPT
+810 PNFDRITLHPLAAST
-825 PDGVAP
+825 PDGVGS

-838 ESGAIYDLTGMRLD
+838 ESGAIYDLTGMQLK
-852 SEPDSG
+852 SVPDSG

-863 GKKYCAKGRE
+863 GKKYCAKGRG

>member
-1 MMGKGLFVF
+1 
-10 FGHPAGGLPD
+10 
-20 RGCRYGTRHVNDF
+20 
-33 QVKTNMYK
+33 MYK

-78 EGQLS
+78 EGKLS

-101 KATNVDLTH
+101 KTTNVDLTQ
-110 GLSLLFSD
+110 GLNLVSSD
-118 TVVIDTPYSLPVGKQ
+118 TAVIDDPYTLPVGKQ

-143 AVGTEKSPLKQT
+143 SVVTERSSLRQT

-165 AFRYVIPTPKVGT
+165 AFRYVIPKSRS
-178 LSNVVLTEEASR
+178 LSRVVLTEEASR
-190 IRMADFSNSLAC
+190 IRMANFSNSLAC

-217 HYDLYTNW
+217 HYDLYTTW
-225 ASLLQAGDR
+225 SALLQAGDR
-234 RFNAPMLA
+234 RFNAPTLA
-242 YDGKDYLLLSE
+242 SDGQDYLLLSE

-258 IFCASLVKAENRE
+258 IFCSSFVKAENRK
-271 GEFSFAWTGAVKDYA
+271 GEFSFAWTGEVKDYA
-286 KDKMQS
+286 EDKKQS
-292 MNCKLPVYTPW
+292 VICALPAYTPW

-323 CPSTKIDDMSWI
+323 CPPTVIDDMSWI

-348 GNKPSVRDAVG
+348 GNKTDIQKVYG
-359 GTSKGEFMYAD
+359 GIREGEYDHAD

-377 PYALIDGGW
+377 PYTLIDGGW
-386 GAEWVPELVRRA
+386 SAEWVPSLVKHA
-398 NDKGVKCFLWQ
+398 QEKGVECLLWQ
-409 TAKLSDSK
+409 TAKLSDS
-417 DFSDEYME
+417 DAFSNGNME
-425 KTLKQWAGWGIKGI
+425 KTLKQWADWGIKGI
-439 KIDFWEDDSYVTMK
+439 KIDFWEDDSHETMI
-453 RMEKL
+453 RMENL
-458 LDLCGKYKM
+458 LKLCGKYQM
-467 MVNYHG
+467 LVNLHG

-501 WPNNITG
+501 WPSNITG

-532 SYYGSIITNVSMG
+532 SFLGSIITQVSMG
-545 QHMALLT
+545 QHMALMT

-562 ESPENLRN
+562 ECPENLRH

-575 IMKRLPAAWD
+575 IMKRLPTAWD
-585 ESHLL
+585 ESRLL
-590 EGELLKYA
+590 EGKLLKYA

-613 CTEERNCKL
+613 CTDARNCKL

-651 VQVEKGD
+651 VQVKKGS

-673 VSPHADLDT
+673 VSPRADLDS

-689 EAEATANTLTAGVRR
+689 EAEATANTLTGDARR
-704 ATYSPLHASAG
+704 DTYSPLHASAG
-715 GYVTHVGNGGMLQF
+715 GYVTYVGKGSMLQF
-729 NNVKADRDGDYMLT
+729 NNVVADHDGEYMLT
-743 IYYITQDQRNAKL
+743 IYYITQDKRNAKL

-761 VLCDPLVFY
+761 VLCDPLVFN
-770 GNDDMTKTY
+770 GNDDMTHTY
-779 NPEGMGWKMVPV
+779 SPEGMGWKMVPV
-791 RLKAGDNTITI
+791 RLKAGRNTITL

-810 PNFDRITLHPLTAPT
+810 PNFDRITLHPLAAST
-825 PDGVAP
+825 PDGVGS
-831 VAPAVKV
+831 VAPAVNV
-838 ESGAIYDLTGMRLD
+838 EAGAIYDLTGMRLN
-852 SEPDSG
+852 SVPYSG

-863 GKKYCAKGRE
+863 GKKYCAKGRG

>member
-1 MMGKGLFVF
+1 
-10 FGHPAGGLPD
+10 
-20 RGCRYGTRHVNDF
+20 
-33 QVKTNMYK
+33 MYK

-53 PGVACAEDFRV
+53 PGAACAEDFRV

-78 EGQLS
+78 GGKLS

-101 KATNVDLTH
+101 KATNVDLTRE
-110 GLSLLFSD
+110 LSLLRSD
-118 TVVIDTPYSLPVGKQ
+118 TVVIDTSYSLPVGKQ

-143 AVGTEKSPLKQT
+143 SVQTESSPLRQT

-165 AFRYVIPTPKVGT
+165 AFRYVIPKVKSLT
-178 LSNVVLTEEASR
+178 NVVLTEEASR
-190 IRMADFSNSLAC
+190 IRMAKFSNSLAC
-202 KFIGNIQSPNYPYEG
+202 KFIDNIQSPNYPYEG

-225 ASLLQAGDR
+225 NSLLQAGDR
-234 RFNAPMLA
+234 RFNAPLLA
-242 YDGKDYLLLSE
+242 YDGHDYLLLSE

-258 IFCASLVKAENRE
+258 IFCASLVKAENSR
-271 GEFSFAWTGAVKDYA
+271 GEFSFAWTGEVKDYA
-286 KDKMQS
+286 EDKKQS
-292 MNCKLPVYTPW
+292 VICALPAYTPW

-323 CPSTKIDDMSWI
+323 CPSTVIDDMSWI
-335 KPGVSAWYWGGSD
+335 KPGVAAWYWGGSD
-348 GNKPSVRDAVG
+348 GNKTDIQKVYG
-359 GTSKGEFMYAD
+359 GIREGEYDHAD

-377 PYALIDGGW
+377 PYTLIDGGW
-386 GAEWVPELVRRA
+386 SAEWVPSLVKHA
-398 NDKGVKCFLWQ
+398 QEKGVECLLWQ
-409 TAKLSDSK
+409 TAKLSDSQ
-417 DFSDEYME
+417 DFSNGNME
-425 KTLKQWAGWGIKGI
+425 KTLKQWADWGIKGI

-473 CTRPSGLRRT
+473 CIRPSGLRRT

-501 WPNNITG
+501 WPDRITG

-532 SYYGSIITNVSMG
+532 SYFGSIITNESMG

-552 AFESGITHIA
+552 AFESGIVHIA

-673 VSPHADLDT
+673 VSPRAGLGT

-770 GNDDMTKTY
+770 GNDDMTHTY

-810 PNFDRITLHPLTAPT
+810 PNFDRITLHPLTAPK

-831 VAPAVKV
+831 VEPAVKV
-838 ESGAIYDLTGMRLD
+838 ESGAIYDLTGMQLK
-852 SEPDSG
+852 SVPDSG

-863 GKKYCAKGRE
+863 GKKYCAKGRG

>member
-1 MMGKGLFVF
+1 M
-10 FGHPAGGLPD
+10 
-20 RGCRYGTRHVNDF
+20 N
-33 QVKTNMYK
+33 K
-41 LHSLLL
+41 LHFLLL
-47 AAVITL
+47 AALAIL
-53 PGVACAEDFRV
+53 PGAARADEFRV
-64 SSPNGRITATVTLD
+64 SSPDGKITATVTLD

-101 KATNVDLTH
+101 KTTNVDLTQ
-110 GLSLLFSD
+110 GLNLVSSD
-118 TVVIDTPYSLPVGKQ
+118 TAVIDDPYSLPVGKQ

-143 AVGTEKSPLKQT
+143 SVVTERSSLRQT

-165 AFRYVIPTPKVGT
+165 AFRYVIPKSRS
-178 LSNVVLTEEASR
+178 LSRVVLTEEASR
-190 IRMADFSNSLAC
+190 IRMANFSNSLAC

-217 HYDLYTNW
+217 HYDLYTTW
-225 ASLLQAGDR
+225 SALLQAGDR
-234 RFNAPMLA
+234 RFNAPTLA
-242 YDGKDYLLLSE
+242 SDGQDYLLLSE

-258 IFCASLVKAENRE
+258 IFCSSFVKAENRK
-271 GEFSFAWTGAVKDYA
+271 GEFSFAWTGEVKDYA
-286 KDKMQS
+286 EDKKQS
-292 MNCKLPVYTPW
+292 VICALPAYTPW

-323 CPSTKIDDMSWI
+323 CPPTVIDDMSWI

-348 GNKPSVRDAVG
+348 GNKTDIQKVYG
-359 GTSKGEFMYAD
+359 GIREGEYDHAD

-377 PYALIDGGW
+377 PYTLIDGGW
-386 GAEWVPELVRRA
+386 SAEWVPSLVKHA
-398 NDKGVKCFLWQ
+398 QEKGVECLLWQ
-409 TAKLSDSK
+409 TAKISDSQ
-417 DFSDEYME
+417 DFSNGNME
-425 KTLKQWAGWGIKGI
+425 KTLKQWADWGIKGI
-439 KIDFWEDDSYVTMK
+439 KIDFWEDDSHETMI
-453 RMEKL
+453 RMENL
-458 LDLCGKYKM
+458 LKLCGKYQM
-467 MVNYHG
+467 LVNLHG

-501 WPNNITG
+501 WPSNITG

-532 SYYGSIITNVSMG
+532 SFLGSIITQVSMG
-545 QHMALLT
+545 QHMALMT

-562 ESPENLRN
+562 ECPENLRH

-575 IMKRLPAAWD
+575 IMKRLPTAWD
-585 ESHLL
+585 ESRLL
-590 EGELLKYA
+590 EGKLLKYA

-613 CTEERNCKL
+613 CTDARNCKL

-651 VQVEKGD
+651 VQVKKGS

-673 VSPHADLDT
+673 VSPRADLGS

-689 EAEATANTLTAGVRR
+689 EAESTVNTLTGDARR
-704 ATYSPLHASAG
+704 DTYSPLHASAG
-715 GYVTHVGNGGMLQF
+715 GYVTYVGKGSMLQF
-729 NNVKADRDGDYMLT
+729 NNVVADHDGDYMLT
-743 IYYITQDQRNAKL
+743 IYYITQDKRNAKL

-761 VLCDPLVFY
+761 VLCDPLVFN
-770 GNDDMTKTY
+770 GNDDMTHTY
-779 NPEGMGWKMVPV
+779 SPEGMGWKMVPV
-791 RLKAGDNTITI
+791 RLKAGRNTITL

-810 PNFDRITLHPLTAPT
+810 PNFDRITLHPLAAST
-825 PDGVAP
+825 PDGVGS

-838 ESGAIYDLTGMRLD
+838 ESGAIYDLTGMRL
-852 SEPDSG
+852 SSVPDRG

-863 GKKYCAKGRE
+863 GKKYCAKGRG

>member
-78 EGQLS
+78 EGKLS

-101 KATNVDLTH
+101 KTSNVDLTRE
-110 GLSLLFSD
+110 LSLESSR
-118 TVVIDTPYSLPVGKQ
+118 TVEIDTPYSLPVGKQ

-143 AVGTEKSPLKQT
+143 SVLTKKSSLKQT

-165 AFRYVIPTPKVGT
+165 AFRYVIPEVKSLT
-178 LSNVVLTEEASR
+178 NVVLTEEASR

-225 ASLLQAGDR
+225 NSLLQAGDR
-234 RFNAPMLA
+234 RFNAPLLA
-242 YDGKDYLLLSE
+242 SDGKDYLLLSE

-323 CPSTKIDDMSWI
+323 CPPTVIDDMSWI

-348 GNKPSVRDAVG
+348 GNKTDIQKVYG
-359 GTSKGEFMYAD
+359 GIREGEYDHAD

-377 PYALIDGGW
+377 PYTLIDGGW
-386 GAEWVPELVRRA
+386 SAEWVPSLVKHA
-398 NDKGVKCFLWQ
+398 QEKGVECLLWQ
-409 TAKLSDSK
+409 TAKLSDS
-417 DFSDEYME
+417 DAFSNGNME
-425 KTLKQWAGWGIKGI
+425 KTLKQWADWGIKGI
-439 KIDFWEDDSYVTMK
+439 KIDFWEDDSHETMI
-453 RMEKL
+453 RMENL
-458 LDLCGKYKM
+458 LKLCGKYKM

-501 WPNNITG
+501 WPSTITG
-508 AHHINMMFTRNVV
+508 AHHLDIIFTRNVV

-532 SYYGSIITNVSMG
+532 SFYGSILTGQSMG
-545 QHMALLT
+545 HHMALLT

-562 ESPENLRN
+562 ECPENLRH

-575 IMKRLPAAWD
+575 IMKRLPTVWD
-585 ESHLL
+585 ESRLL
-590 EGELLKYA
+590 EGKLLKYA

-613 CTEERNCKL
+613 CTDARNCKL

-639 DGNCRSDLKFNK
+639 DGTCRSDLKFNK
-651 VQVEKGD
+651 VQVKKGS

-673 VSPHADLDT
+673 VSPRADLDT

-689 EAEATANTLTAGVRR
+689 EAEATENTLTAGARR

-715 GYVTHVGNGGMLQF
+715 GYVTHVGNGSMLQF
-729 NNVKADRDGDYMLT
+729 NNVKAVRDGDYMLT

-761 VLCDPLVFY
+761 LLCDPLVFY

-791 RLKAGDNTITI
+791 RLKAGSNTITI

-852 SEPDSG
+852 SEPYSG

>member
-1 MMGKGLFVF
+1 M
-10 FGHPAGGLPD
+10 
-20 RGCRYGTRHVNDF
+20 N
-33 QVKTNMYK
+33 K

-64 SSPNGRITATVTLD
+64 SSPNGKITATVTLD

-83 YTVHKDGRLLV
+83 YTVHKDGHLLV
-94 APSPLGL
+94 TPSPLGL
-101 KATNVDLTH
+101 KTTNVDLTQ
-110 GLSLLFSD
+110 GLSLVSSD
-118 TVVIDTPYSLPVGKQ
+118 TVVIDNPYSLPVGKQ

-143 AVGTEKSPLKQT
+143 SVVTERSSLRQT

-165 AFRYVIPTPKVGT
+165 AFRYVIPKSRS
-178 LSNVVLTEEASR
+178 LSRVVLTEEASR
-190 IRMADFSNSLAC
+190 IRMANFSNSLAC

-217 HYDLYTNW
+217 HYDLYTTW
-225 ASLLQAGDR
+225 SALLQAGDR
-234 RFNAPMLA
+234 RFNAPTLA
-242 YDGKDYLLLSE
+242 SDGQDYLLLSE

-258 IFCASLVKAENRE
+258 IFCSSFVKAENRK
-271 GEFSFAWTGAVKDYA
+271 GEFSFAWTGEVKDYA
-286 KDKMQS
+286 EDKKQS
-292 MNCKLPVYTPW
+292 VICALPAYTPW

-323 CPSTKIDDMSWI
+323 CPPTVIDDMSWI

-348 GNKPSVRDAVG
+348 GNKTDIQKVYG
-359 GTSKGEFMYAD
+359 GIREGEYDHAD

-377 PYALIDGGW
+377 PYTLIDGGW
-386 GAEWVPELVRRA
+386 SAEWVPSLVKHA
-398 NDKGVKCFLWQ
+398 QEKGVECLLWQ
-409 TAKLSDSK
+409 TAKLSDSQ
-417 DFSDEYME
+417 DFSNDNME
-425 KTLKQWAGWGIKGI
+425 KTLKQWADWGIKGI
-439 KIDFWEDDSYVTMK
+439 KIDFWEDDSHETMI
-453 RMEKL
+453 RMENL
-458 LDLCGKYKM
+458 LKLCGKYKM

-501 WPNNITG
+501 WPSNITG
-508 AHHINMMFTRNVV
+508 AHHLDIIFTRNVV

-532 SYYGSIITNVSMG
+532 SFYGSILTGQSMG
-545 QHMALLT
+545 HHMALLT

-562 ESPENLRN
+562 ECPENLGH

-575 IMKRLPAAWD
+575 IMKRLPTVWD
-585 ESHLL
+585 ESRLL
-590 EGELLKYA
+590 EGKLLKYA

-613 CTEERNCKL
+613 CTDARNCKL

-639 DGNCRSDLKFNK
+639 DGTCRSDLKFNK
-651 VQVEKGD
+651 VQVKKGS

-673 VSPHADLDT
+673 VSPRADLDT

-689 EAEATANTLTAGVRR
+689 EAESTVNTLTGDARC

-715 GYVTHVGNGGMLQF
+715 GYVTYVGKGSMLQF
-729 NNVKADRDGDYMLT
+729 NNVVADHDGEYMLT
-743 IYYITQDQRNAKL
+743 IYYITQDKRNAKM

-761 VLCDPLVFY
+761 VLCDPLVFN
-770 GNDDMTKTY
+770 GNDDMTHTY
-779 NPEGMGWKMVPV
+779 SPEGMGWKMVPV
-791 RLKAGDNTITI
+791 RLKAGRNTITL

-810 PNFDRITLHPLTAPT
+810 PNFDRITLHPLAAST
-825 PDGVAP
+825 PDGVGS

-838 ESGAIYDLTGMRLD
+838 ESGAIYDLTGMQLK
-852 SEPDSG
+852 SVPDSG

-863 GKKYCAKGRE
+863 GKKYCAKGRG